1 MLNATRNQ
9 LASGLTLFRSHSGL
23 PQPTRFDSDRYRHSN
38 PCLVAVAF
46 SPHFSAASP
55 LLNLR
60 NLDGTQTRTKAVPSK
75 PPGAPV
81 AFTQRFAWTI
91 AASRPAIHGAT
102 ILLGAVLTFSAWCAV
117 AATDPDS
124 AKGSIMRAT

>member
-1 MLNATRNQ
+1 MSTT
-9 LASGLTLFRSHSGL
+9 SW
-23 PQPTRFDSDRYRHSN
+23 
-38 PCLVAVAF
+38 VI
-46 SPHFSAASP
+46 
-55 LLNLR
+55 
-60 NLDGTQTRTKAVPSK
+60 PSK
-75 PPGAPV
+75 QPGAPV

-91 AASRPAIHGAT
+91 AASRPAILGAT